1 MKANLQAAA
10 RAATLVAAASALLAG
25 CATTDTFSYLEGRRW
40 HRAEMN
46 TYDATIISVDGSHYL
61 YQKPVRIDPG
71 LRRIVVQA
79 PPAAGF
85 SYGEQRTI
93 EMNVEPCKR
102 YWFAAV
108 KKSPLSQDFEPK
120 VDYVEDIAGCGPRK

>member
-1 MKANLQAAA
+1 MKATAGAA
-10 RAATLVAAASALLAG
+10 RAAALVLASLAG

-46 TYDATIISVDGSHYL
+46 AYDATIISVDGKHYL
-61 YQKPVRIDPG
+61 YQRPVRIDPG
-71 LRRIVVQA
+71 QRKIVVQG

-93 EMNVEPCKR
+93 DMNVEPCKR
-102 YWFAAV
+102 YW
-108 KKSPLSQDFEPK
+108 
-120 VDYVEDIAGCGPRK
+120 